1 MPTTDLTTFVAQRPK
16 LAAWTVVLF
25 LAWPATA
32 VGLDRVILEK
42 GSTLS
47 GKVLVEAADGGLL
60 FETPNQELH
69 LLEPDQI
76 ANRSSDD
83 TKYARLEGDQL
94 AASLL
99 DELPDDFQIHKSKN
113 YVIAYNTTRTYAKW
127 CSSLLERLNKGFLGY
142 WRRHDAEVKQPK
154 QPMVVLV
161 FSDRSSYARYAR
173 KELGAAVNS
182 VIGYYSITSNRV
194 IMYDLTGEQANSRRQ
209 SNRGSIHD
217 ITATLSTPAAAPLVA
232 TIIHEATHQIAYNCG
247 LQTRLADNPRWL
259 SEGLALYFET
269 PDLSNSRGWG
279 GLGKV
284 NRPRWNQFRMDYR
297 QGKTITL
304 EKLLTEDKLLA
315 DPQTAQS
322 AYAAAWA
329 WNYYLIRNRPK
340 EYVAYLETLAAKP
353 QLIWDEPEGRLT
365 DFQAAFGNDFE
376 TLKADF
382 FRQMSRIK

>member
-1 MPTTDLTTFVAQRPK
+1 MTSKSPISSFLTHRISVSWFAFL
-16 LAAWTVVLF
+16 LAPLCE
-25 LAWPATA
+25 PAA
-32 VGLDRVILEK
+32 ALDRVTLK
-42 GSTLS
+42 GGTPLT
-47 GKVLVEAADGGLL
+47 GQILVEAADGGLL
-60 FETPNQELH
+60 LEAPDQELH
-69 LLEPDQI
+69 LLEPQRI
-76 ANRSSDD
+76 TARSTDD
-83 TKYARLEGDQL
+83 APFALLDSDQL
-94 AASLL
+94 AAQLL
-99 DELPDDFQIHKSKN
+99 EELPDDFQIHQSKN

-142 WRRHDAEVKQPK
+142 WRKLDAEIAQPK
-154 QPMVVLV
+154 QPLVVLV
-161 FSDRSSYARYAR
+161 FSDKASYARYAR
-173 KELGAAVNS
+173 KELGPAVNS

-194 IMYDLTGEQANSRRQ
+194 LMYDLTGEQAASRRQ
-209 SNRGSIHD
+209 GNRGSIHD

-284 NRPRWNQFRMDYR
+284 NRPRWNQFRLDYQ
-297 QGKTITL
+297 QGRTITL

-315 DPQTAQS
+315 EPQTAQS

-329 WNYYLIRNRPK
+329 WNYYLIRNRPE
-340 EYVAYLETLAAKP
+340 EYVAYLRTLAEKP
-353 QLIWDEPEGRLT
+353 QLIWDEPKGRLT
-365 DFQAAFGNDFE
+365 DFQAAFGNDFQA
-376 TLKADF
+376 LKADF

>member
-1 MPTTDLTTFVAQRPK
+1 MCWFALL
-16 LAAWTVVLF
+16 LAPLCE
-25 LAWPATA
+25 PAA
-32 VGLDRVILEK
+32 ALDRVTLK
-42 GSTLS
+42 GGTPLT
-47 GKVLVEAADGGLL
+47 GQILVEAADGGLL
-60 FETPNQELH
+60 LEAPDQELH
-69 LLEPDQI
+69 LLEPQRI
-76 ANRSSDD
+76 TARSTDD
-83 TKYARLEGDQL
+83 APFALLDSAQL
-94 AASLL
+94 AAQLL
-99 DELPDDFQIHKSKN
+99 EELPDDFQIHQSKN

-142 WRRHDAEVKQPK
+142 WRKLDAEIAQPK
-154 QPMVVLV
+154 QPLVVLV
-161 FSDRSSYARYAR
+161 FSDKASYARCAR
-173 KELGAAVNS
+173 KELGPAVNS

-194 IMYDLTGEQANSRRQ
+194 LMYDLTGEQAASRRQ
-209 SNRGSIHD
+209 GNRGSIHD

-284 NRPRWNQFRMDYR
+284 NRPRWNQFRLDYQ
-297 QGKTITL
+297 QGRTITL

-315 DPQTAQS
+315 EPQTAQS

-329 WNYYLIRNRPK
+329 WNYYLIRNRPE
-340 EYVAYLETLAAKP
+340 EYVAYLRTLAEKP
-353 QLIWDEPEGRLT
+353 QLIWDEPKGRLT
-365 DFQAAFGNDFE
+365 DFQAAFGNDFQA
-376 TLKADF
+376 LKADF

>member
-1 MPTTDLTTFVAQRPK
+1 MRLALTI
-16 LAAWTVVLF
+16 L
-25 LAWPATA
+25 ATA
-32 VGLDRVILEK
+32 LGVKLFALTGLLFCVAKPLCALDRVTLQE
-42 GSTLS
+42 GSPLV
-47 GKVLVEAADGGLL
+47 GQVLIEAADGGLL
-60 FETPNQELH
+60 LETPDQELH
-69 LLEPDQI
+69 LLEPQRI
-76 ANRSSDD
+76 SARSTNDEAFTLLD
-83 TKYARLEGDQL
+83 GDQL
-94 AASLL
+94 ATQLL
-99 DELPDDFQIHKSKN
+99 EELPDDFQIHQSKN

-142 WRRHDAEVKQPK
+142 WKRLDAQVAQPT
-154 QPMVVLV
+154 QPLIVLV
-161 FSDRSSYARYAR
+161 FSDKASYARYAR
-173 KELGAAVNS
+173 KELGPAVNS

-194 IMYDLTGEQANSRRQ
+194 LMYDLTGEQAASRRQ
-209 SNRGSIHD
+209 GNRGSIHD

-284 NRPRWNQFRMDYR
+284 NRPRWNQFRLDYR
-297 QGKTITL
+297 QGRTITL
-304 EKLLTEDKLLA
+304 EKLLTDDKLLA

-329 WNYYLIRNRPK
+329 WNYYLIRNRPD
-340 EYVAYLETLAAKP
+340 EYVAYMKTLAAKP
-353 QLIWDEPEGRLT
+353 QLIWDEPESRLN
-365 DFQAAFGNDFE
+365 DFRAAFGNDFDA
-376 TLKADF
+376 LKGDF